1 MHPFSIHVQKNSSG
15 GSDFC
20 VKNIK
25 LADFGRREIEIA
37 EQGKRNF
44 VYCLWGNLNLS
55 LQGKEDR
62 KYQGKKSMWDSFCYV
77 KHQMILPESQFA

>member
-1 MHPFSIHVQKNSSG
+1 MQKNSSG

-44 VYCLWGNLNLS
+44 VLSLRDSVISPKQINNSCFLTENLNC
-55 LQGKEDR
+55 GEP
-62 KYQGKKSMWDSFCYV
+62 
-77 KHQMILPESQFA
+77 II

>member
-1 MHPFSIHVQKNSSG
+1 MSLLTPECNTSIFYVQKNSSG

-44 VYCLWGNLNLS
+44 VLS
-55 LQGKEDR
+55 LRDWL
-62 KYQGKKSMWDSFCYV
+62 MF
-77 KHQMILPESQFA
+77 PP

>member
-1 MHPFSIHVQKNSSG
+1 MFAAFVSLVVGGNGLCENFQNVIHPFSIPVQKNSSG

-37 EQGKRNF
+37 EQGKQNF
-44 VYCLWGNLNLS
+44 VMIMLFGVVDFNLLNWKFL
-55 LQGKEDR
+55 
-62 KYQGKKSMWDSFCYV
+62 
-77 KHQMILPESQFA
+77 

>member
-44 VYCLWGNLNLS
+44 YN
-55 LQGKEDR
+55 
-62 KYQGKKSMWDSFCYV
+62 
-77 KHQMILPESQFA
+77 ILFGETPSISHHPSGGDVE

>member
-1 MHPFSIHVQKNSSG
+1 MQKNSSG

-37 EQGKRNF
+37 EQGKQNF
-44 VYCLWGNLNLS
+44 VLC
-55 LQGKEDR
+55 
-62 KYQGKKSMWDSFCYV
+62 
-77 KHQMILPESQFA
+77 

>member
-1 MHPFSIHVQKNSSG
+1 MPPFSIHVQKNSSG

-55 LQGKEDR
+55 L
-62 KYQGKKSMWDSFCYV
+62 
-77 KHQMILPESQFA
+77 

>member
-1 MHPFSIHVQKNSSG
+1 MKNILTISVKTWSVMHPSIFYVQKNSSG

-44 VYCLWGNLNLS
+44 VLS
-55 LQGKEDR
+55 LR
-62 KYQGKKSMWDSFCYV
+62 DS
-77 KHQMILPESQFA
+77 IISP

>member
-1 MHPFSIHVQKNSSG
+1 MQKNSSG

-37 EQGKRNF
+37 EQGKLNF
-44 VYCLWGNLNLS
+44 VFCF
-55 LQGKEDR
+55 R
-62 KYQGKKSMWDSFCYV
+62 DSI
-77 KHQMILPESQFA
+77 HIGS

>member
-1 MHPFSIHVQKNSSG
+1 MQKNSSG

-44 VYCLWGNLNLS
+44 VLS
-55 LQGKEDR
+55 LR
-62 KYQGKKSMWDSFCYV
+62 DSV
-77 KHQMILPESQFA
+77 ISP

>member
-1 MHPFSIHVQKNSSG
+1 VQKNSSG

-37 EQGKRNF
+37 EQGKQNF
-44 VYCLWGNLNLS
+44 VIIMLFGVVDCNLLNWKFL
-55 LQGKEDR
+55 
-62 KYQGKKSMWDSFCYV
+62 YV
-77 KHQMILPESQFA
+77 CNIYYYYIVMIS

>member
-1 MHPFSIHVQKNSSG
+1 MQKNSSG

-44 VYCLWGNLNLS
+44 VLS
-55 LQGKEDR
+55 LR
-62 KYQGKKSMWDSFCYV
+62 DSVTVIF
-77 KHQMILPESQFA
+77 P

>member
-1 MHPFSIHVQKNSSG
+1 MDLVASGREKVQTSSVMPPFSIPVQKNSSG

-44 VYCLWGNLNLS
+44 VIFCLG
-55 LQGKEDR
+55 
-62 KYQGKKSMWDSFCYV
+62 DSFSNLFTMGC
-77 KHQMILPESQFA
+77 L

>member
-1 MHPFSIHVQKNSSG
+1 MYFVYLKQKNSKG

-37 EQGKRNF
+37 EQGKHKLSFLGINM
-44 VYCLWGNLNLS
+44 WGLS
-55 LQGKEDR
+55 LFSHLIVVQ
-62 KYQGKKSMWDSFCYV
+62 V
-77 KHQMILPESQFA
+77 

>member
-1 MHPFSIHVQKNSSG
+1 MQKNSSG

-37 EQGKRNF
+37 EQGKQNF
-44 VYCLWGNLNLS
+44 VIIMLFGVVDFILLNWKFL
-55 LQGKEDR
+55 
-62 KYQGKKSMWDSFCYV
+62 
-77 KHQMILPESQFA
+77 

>member
-44 VYCLWGNLNLS
+44 VMFS
-55 LQGKEDR
+55 LEADFFISSRGS
-62 KYQGKKSMWDSFCYV
+62 Y
-77 KHQMILPESQFA
+77 

>member
-1 MHPFSIHVQKNSSG
+1 MQKNSSG

-44 VYCLWGNLNLS
+44 VLS
-55 LQGKEDR
+55 L
-62 KYQGKKSMWDSFCYV
+62 MDSV
-77 KHQMILPESQFA
+77 ISP